1 MLLRYPEM
9 RLAPRLGYDF
19 GRASRPPQH
28 SISRAEFPADMLH
41 LQQLRLPRLVCGQS
55 GQIKSLAEPDLL
67 PLDWLRGI
75 GKAKEGVD
83 VTTTTKVTI

>member
-1 MLLRYPEM
+1 
-9 RLAPRLGYDF
+9 
-19 GRASRPPQH
+19 
-28 SISRAEFPADMLH
+28 MLH